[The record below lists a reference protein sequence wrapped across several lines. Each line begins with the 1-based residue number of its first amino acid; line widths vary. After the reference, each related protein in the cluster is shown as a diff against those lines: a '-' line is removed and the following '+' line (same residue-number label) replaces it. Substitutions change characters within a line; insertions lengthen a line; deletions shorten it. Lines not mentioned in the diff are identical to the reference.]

1 MSDKTQ
7 EIVNSIKS
15 QLMDQPLSIS
25 EISEKL
31 EINWRTAE
39 NYLEILEKLGLVE
52 ERNIKNTRTFFYKDK
67 DNYFDLPVKNKDSKL
82 ISSIYS
88 KIKEVC
94 LDVYKKEP
102 TKTQVYKI
110 IWKLNNELSLGLPVG
125 WYKYGPCCV
134 QIYKGNEKEE
144 IKLSSNQTNLIKIIT
159 KDYCILDNINL
170 QKKVYL
176 DSKKDLYITK
186 EILLALDSDNKEELN
201 IILMD
206 LIKYVPQETIETTT
220 DFSRATL
227 LLGWIKTKTIFDIF
241 WKYITMV
248 IFKQTLQFYY
258 EDNLEFYLSEK
269 IEDAKKEA
277 QLSITNLVKSNI
289 KSK

>member
-1 MSDKTQ
+1 MSDKTK
-7 EIVNSIKS
+7 EIINSIKH

-31 EINWRTAE
+31 KINWRTAE
-39 NYLEILEKLGLVE
+39 NYLEILKKLELVE

-88 KIKEVC
+88 KIKETC
-94 LDVYKKEP
+94 LDIYKKEP

-110 IWKLNNELSLGLPVG
+110 IWKLNHELNLGLPIG

-134 QIYKGNEKEE
+134 QVYKGDEEE
-144 IKLSSNQTNLIKIIT
+144 IKLGNNQVNLIKEIT
-159 KDYCILDNINL
+159 KEYCILDNINL

-176 DSKKDLYITK
+176 DSKKNLYIIK
-186 EILLALDSDNKEELN
+186 EKLLELDSDDKEKLN

-206 LIKYVPQETIETTT
+206 LIKYAPQETIETTT

-227 LLGWIKTKTIFDIF
+227 LLGWSKTRTIFDIF

-248 IFKQTLQFYY
+248 VFKQTLEFYY
-258 EDNLEFYLSEK
+258 KDSIEFYLYEK

-277 QLSITNLVKSNI
+277 QLNITNLVRSNI